1 MTTRSVPPTRSGL
14 VRASAQLDR
23 VKKGRELLNR
33 KREALIT
40 ELFRSARPALEAREE
55 VERRAN
61 RAYLALLEALA
72 TNGASAIRAYAWPD
86 RELEIEMEHR
96 QVWGIA
102 VPSIVSHTPI
112 QRTPTTRETAASAVG
127 PASAQTASEF
137 ERLVELVLEAL
148 PKEQLVRRLGVALSK
163 ATRQVNTLQ
172 LHVEPTLSAELK
184 NVRRML
190 EERER
195 DERSRLRHVLRR
207 RERRSHKA
215 RPAASESKTPVS

>member
-1 MTTRSVPPTRSGL
+1 MSVRSVPPTRSGL
-14 VRASAQLDR
+14 VRASAQLNR
-23 VKKGRELLNR
+23 VRKGRELLNR

-40 ELFRSARPALEAREE
+40 ELFRSARPALDARQQ
-55 VERRAN
+55 VEDRAHQ
-61 RAYLALLEALA
+61 AYRALLEALA
-72 TNGASAIRAYAWPD
+72 ARGESALRTYAWPD
-86 RELEIEMEHR
+86 REIEIELEHR

-112 QRTPTTRETAASAVG
+112 QRTLTARETAGASVG
-127 PASAQTASEF
+127 PAAAQTATEF
-137 ERLVELVLEAL
+137 ERLIELVLEAL

-172 LHVEPTLSAELK
+172 LRVEPALTSELSALK
-184 NVRRML
+184 RML

-207 RERRSHKA
+207 RERTR
-215 RPAASESKTPVS
+215 

>member
-14 VRASAQLDR
+14 VRSSAQLDR
-23 VKKGRELLNR
+23 DKKGRELLKR

-40 ELFRSARPALEAREE
+40 ELFRSARPALDAREE
-55 VERRAN
+55 VEQRAS

-72 TNGASAIRAYAWPD
+72 ASGTSAIHAFAWPE
-86 RELEIEMEHR
+86 RAVEIEMEHR

-102 VPSIVSHTPI
+102 VPSIRSHTPI
-112 QRTPTTRETAASAVG
+112 QRTPATRETAASAVG
-127 PASAQTASEF
+127 PATAQTASEF
-137 ERLVELVLEAL
+137 ERLIELVLEAL

-172 LHVEPTLSAELK
+172 LHVEPSLTAELK
-184 NVRRML
+184 SLRRML

-207 RERRSHKA
+207 RERRSQ
-215 RPAASESKTPVS
+215 T

>member
-1 MTTRSVPPTRSGL
+1 MTARSVPPTRSGL

-23 VKKGRELLNR
+23 VRKGRELLNR

-40 ELFRSARPALEAREE
+40 ELFKSARPALDARKE
-55 VERRAN
+55 VEERSREAH
-61 RAYLALLEALA
+61 RALLDAFAAHGSAALR
-72 TNGASAIRAYAWPD
+72 SFAWPE
-86 RELEIEMEHR
+86 REIDVELAHH
-96 QVWGIA
+96 QVWGIS
-102 VPSIVSHTPI
+102 VPSVVSHTPI
-112 QRTPTTRETAASAVG
+112 RRTLTERNTAGSMVG
-127 PASAQTASEF
+127 PAAAQAATEF

-172 LHVEPTLSAELK
+172 LRVEPALTSELGSL
-184 NVRRML
+184 RRML

-207 RERRSHKA
+207 RREAQANDAKSAK
-215 RPAASESKTPVS
+215 STPVS